1 MWSDS
6 EDLKILADLYQ
17 IQIKVNTTKGPT
29 DKNPVINWI
38 YPNKEMVQFAE
49 LKGVEIEDIV
59 LLHEFDNHFD
69 LVVSGSSDLVKFGGL
84 SNIQNAQHD
93 EEEVS
98 NDKIDDINLQ
108 FESSDKT
115 NLDL

>member
-38 YPNKEMVQFAE
+38 YPNKEMVQFSE
-49 LKGVEIEDIV
+49 LEGEEIEDMV

-69 LVVSGSSDLVKFGGL
+69 LVVS
-84 SNIQNAQHD
+84 
-93 EEEVS
+93 
-98 NDKIDDINLQ
+98 
-108 FESSDKT
+108 
-115 NLDL
+115 